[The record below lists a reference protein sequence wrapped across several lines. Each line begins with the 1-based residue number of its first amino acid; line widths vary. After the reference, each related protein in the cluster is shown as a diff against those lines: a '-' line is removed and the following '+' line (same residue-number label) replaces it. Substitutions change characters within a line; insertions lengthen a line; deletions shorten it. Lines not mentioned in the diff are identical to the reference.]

1 MVSQTISI
9 SACECGSSKCNHD
22 KVILKIEGSLKT
34 LRRKIRTKQQQRQR
48 LLKQINDPN
57 YRDKL
62 NKEAKTYYHKNRKKE
77 IAHSTKWNKNN
88 KDKRNATRRK
98 RYALNKDAINEKRRK
113 KRLG

>member
-1 MVSQTISI
+1 MVTITTI
-9 SACECGSSKCNHD
+9 QNRL
-22 KVILKIEGSLKT
+22 VV

-48 LLKQINDPN
+48 LLHQLNNPD
-57 YRDKL
+57 YRKKL
-62 NKEAKTYYHKNRKKE
+62 NIESKIYYDKNRKKE
-77 IAHSTKWNKNN
+77 IAHSTKWNKTH